1 MKLSEDNSL
10 SSSDDE
16 NNKSFFAKA
25 DDPLYVSLL
34 YGAISGTT
42 VVAVGHP
49 LDSIKVRL
57 QTGTTTNIFRN
68 LYKGVLPPFFSCCTI
83 MDRCVFIVWRCIE
96 SPWEQ

>member
-1 MKLSEDNSL
+1 MKLSEDNSS

-68 LYKGVLPPFFSCCTI
+68 LYKGVLPPFLAVVPSWI
-83 MDRCVFIVWRCIE
+83 AVFLASRV
-96 SPWEQ
+96 